1 MDIVPFTL
9 LDALDSTRTGDVI
22 DFRKLFGFSRGVLK
36 DFTFYVNVTG
46 APTAVRLEVQGS
58 INSTNFFTLA
68 CHDFSVQDITAGK
81 SMFHVVSKPCMQM
94 KIKVSKLSGGVAPT
108 ITMIGIGI

>member
-9 LDALDSTRTGDVI
+9 LSNLASTKTGDVI

-36 DFTFYVNVTG
+36 DFTFYTSVTG
-46 APTAVRLEVQGS
+46 APTAVSVEIQGS
-58 INSTNFFTLA
+58 IDSTNFFTLA
-68 CHDFSVQDITAGK
+68 CHDFSVSDITAGK

-94 KIKVSKLSGGVAPT
+94 KVKVSKLIGGTTPT
-108 ITMIGIGI
+108 VTMTGIGI